1 MGKETG
7 KAGQIAEIIRK
18 ALEEHP
24 EIGETIPQPM
34 LDPFTMQPTI
44 AIMVETDKGL
54 RLGYRIN
61 IHDIAEINLKEDE

>member
-1 MGKETG
+1 MNKETG
-7 KAGQIAEIIRK
+7 KAREIADIIVK
-18 ALEEHP
+18 ALQENP
-24 EIGETIPQPM
+24 EIGETMSQPM

-61 IHDIAEINLKEDE
+61 IDDISEVNLKEG